1 MARIQRG
8 LDELSCSSHR
18 PDRNCQKS
26 GETSRVEW
34 VYAILSIMT
43 DEAKK
48 KTPDAFTDD
57 AERFSSFFH
66 RVLSLSLDDSLA
78 SKVRTQLLTFF
89 INAFQSLDNGLIR
102 KECAPLVSIS
112 IWHYLHDESAREHRF
127 ERHLQL
133 KKAWRASTKRYEAAD
148 DAAQSKL
155 RFERAWLYSMI
166 LDFISRL
173 YGSES
178 GSGGSKQHLPLSGG
192 LLTGL

>member
-8 LDELSCSSHR
+8 LDELSCTSHR
-18 PDRNCQKS
+18 LGCNCQKPRES
-26 GETSRVEW
+26 PRVEW
-34 VYAILSIMT
+34 VYHMLNSMT

-48 KTPDAFTDD
+48 KTTDVFTGD

-89 INAFQSLDNGLIR
+89 ISAFQSLDNGLIR

-112 IWHYLHDESAREHRF
+112 IWHHLHHKSAREHRF
-127 ERHLQL
+127 EQHLQL

-173 YGSES
+173 YGSEF
-178 GSGGSKQHLPLSGG
+178 GLGGLKQHLPLNGG
-192 LLTGL
+192 LLMRP